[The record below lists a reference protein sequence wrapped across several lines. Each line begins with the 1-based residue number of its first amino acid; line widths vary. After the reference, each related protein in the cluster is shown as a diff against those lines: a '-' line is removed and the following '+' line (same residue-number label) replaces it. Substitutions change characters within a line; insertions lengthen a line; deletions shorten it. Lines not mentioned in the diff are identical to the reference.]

1 MAARRTKPMQ
11 EALRAL
17 IAAALAFGI
26 FTSVR
31 RQAREPADSV
41 PETFAPPIV
50 VARDSGHVTTAGG
63 EVEEVVTEVKRTVE
77 EARRGFLGFDTFS
90 YPGDEA
96 MRKWKESSPYQ
107 WVGYYLPA
115 PCHKDD
121 SWSGTRE
128 RLEAMGWGIA
138 VIYVGQQVWAGIP
151 KNPGIAYITR
161 TIRQGGRTRRVREAR
176 TVTLPDCAAGRINAA
191 QGTAEANDAIA
202 RTVAEGFPVGTV
214 IYLDLERMEIVP
226 PHMRDYYREWVAR
239 VLEDGRFVPG
249 VYVHTHN
256 AKVVYR
262 DVRGQ
267 YAAAGID
274 ADPPFWVAGGSG
286 FDRDR
291 DPADVGHTFAQ
302 AWQGVLDVV
311 EKRNGFRMPI
321 DVNVASVPSP
331 SGVVALAD

>member
-1 MAARRTKPMQ
+1 MPSETRSPTRPSTRRRRRELASVAFVAT
-11 EALRAL
+11 
-17 IAAALAFGI
+17 AALAATPFVARMSPFGLSRDNAAASAALAAVPA
-26 FTSVR
+26 TSVLETA
-31 RQAREPADSV
+31 ARA
-41 PETFAPPIV
+41 
-50 VARDSGHVTTAGG
+50 VAGNGRH
-63 EVEEVVTEVKRTVE
+63 
-77 EARRGFLGFDTFS
+77 LGFDTHS
-90 YPGDEA
+90 YPGDRA
-96 MRKWKESSPYQ
+96 MKAWRASDANYE

-128 RLEAMGWGIA
+128 RLAEMDWGVA
-138 VIYVGQQVWAGIP
+138 VIYVGQQTWTDPAHRSRMTKAELARAERNGATCLPSFVNGE
-151 KNPGIAYITR
+151 R
-161 TIRQGGRTRRVREAR
+161 GRTEGRDAVAR
-176 TVTLPDCAAGRINAA
+176 TA
-191 QGTAEANDAIA
+191 
-202 RTVAEGFPVGTV
+202 AEGFPVGTV

-226 PHMRDYYREWVAR
+226 PHMRDYYREWVAQ
-239 VLEDGRFVPG
+239 VLADGRFVPG